1 MNGKVI
7 GIGGVFLRCNDPNA
21 MNQWYEEVLGM
32 TTNDYGV
39 LFSFNANNQA
49 KGYLQLGTFPVGTDY
64 LGDRSQQYM
73 LNFRVDDLD
82 AILLRLHE
90 HKVVIVSEPEVFPY
104 GKFVHIMDPEGNKL
118 ELWEPKDRTF
128 DSEKQME
135 MR

>member
-1 MNGKVI
+1 MSGKVI
-7 GIGGVFLRCNDPNA
+7 GIGGIFLRFKDPKA

-39 LFSFNANNQA
+39 LFSFNANNQT
-49 KGYLQLGTFPVGTDY
+49 KGYLQIGTFPVGTDY
-64 LGDRSQQYM
+64 FGDRSQQYM

-90 HKVVIVSEPEVFPY
+90 YKVLIVSEPEVFPY